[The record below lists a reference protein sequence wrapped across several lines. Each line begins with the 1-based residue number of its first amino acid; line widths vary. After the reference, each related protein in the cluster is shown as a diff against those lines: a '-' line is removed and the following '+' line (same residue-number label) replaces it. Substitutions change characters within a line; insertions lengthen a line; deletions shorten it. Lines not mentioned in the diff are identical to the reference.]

1 MEDMEFDKGDKV
13 VYPSYGVGV
22 ISDITYKEV
31 QGVKR
36 KYYVITLIN
45 SDMKVMLSA
54 DSISKSGIR
63 HVVSAEVIDKVLDI
77 LRADKSSME
86 NDWKTRYQNNM
97 DKMKRGNIIEMAEM
111 IKNLYLRNIERELS
125 SLERKLYENAYKTI
139 VNEVMLA
146 KDISHKEAENLVA
159 DALTR
164 DGER

>member
-1 MEDMEFDKGDKV
+1 
-13 VYPSYGVGV
+13 
-22 ISDITYKEV
+22 
-31 QGVKR
+31 
-36 KYYVITLIN
+36 
-45 SDMKVMLSA
+45 
-54 DSISKSGIR
+54 
-63 HVVSAEVIDKVLDI
+63 
-77 LRADKSSME
+77 
-86 NDWKTRYQNNM
+86 M

>member
-1 MEDMEFDKGDKV
+1 MEEMEFDKGDKV

-22 ISDITYKEV
+22 ISDIIYKEV